1 MSTSDQDQDRV
12 RTQREGRDRRTDT
25 PIAEGTTAQAAE
37 DTASDTRT
45 DADTRTDTDTEV
57 RTDADARAGAG
68 ADARSDAAADVDAD
82 TDADGYGD
90 GDRDGDEDGERRLTP
105 RQARR
110 LRIALSSVGMVAMGV
125 VLALRIA
132 SRSSVLVVGVYGLA
146 LILCGVVIELSR
158 NGRTRLGSWLLGV
171 GLVAAVGADWLL
183 LP

>member
-1 MSTSDQDQDRV
+1 MSTSDQDRV
-12 RTQREGRDRRTDT
+12 RTQREGRDRGTDT

-37 DTASDTRT
+37 DTAGDTRT
-45 DADTRTDTDTEV
+45 DA
-57 RTDADARAGAG
+57 AGAG
-68 ADARSDAAADVDAD
+68 ADTPVDAAV
-82 TDADGYGD
+82 ADGAETGGD
-90 GDRDGDEDGERRLTP
+90 DWDGDGERRLTP

-110 LRIALSSVGMVAMGV
+110 LRIVLSSAGMIAMGV

-158 NGRTRLGSWLLGV
+158 NGRTRLGSWLLGA

>member
-12 RTQREGRDRRTDT
+12 RTQREGRDRGTDT

-57 RTDADARAGAG
+57 RTDADVRTGAG

-90 GDRDGDEDGERRLTP
+90 GDRDDDGERRLTP

>member
-1 MSTSDQDQDRV
+1 MSTSDQDRV
-12 RTQREGRDRRTDT
+12 RTRREGRDRGTDT

-37 DTASDTRT
+37 DTAGDTRT
-45 DADTRTDTDTEV
+45 DATE
-57 RTDADARAGAG
+57 AG
-68 ADARSDAAADVDAD
+68 ADAPVDAAV
-82 TDADGYGD
+82 ADGAETEGDDGD
-90 GDRDGDEDGERRLTP
+90 GDGDGERRLTP

-110 LRIALSSVGMVAMGV
+110 LRIVLSSVGMIAMGV

-158 NGRTRLGSWLLGV
+158 NGRTRLGSWLLGA